1 MIRKIIGFAF
11 IFAFCAVFVSAQAQ
25 DGDDTGWITGKVT
38 SIEAGQNDSLMSIE
52 LADGVIFNVAAAND
66 LLGGIEAGDV
76 VTVQITK
83 GWADMVEVAEGEGIP
98 TPAPESEKK
107 GPQWVVGEV
116 IAIQEGDTDT
126 LISVKRPNGSVFNVA
141 VANDKMAGVKLGSYV
156 TIEIQKGWAKSVKEK
171 E

>member
-11 IFAFCAVFVSAQAQ
+11 IFVFCAVFVSAQAQ

-38 SIEAGQNDSLMSIE
+38 SIEMGQNDSLLSIE

-83 GWADMVEVAEGEGIP
+83 GWADMVEVAEGEGMP
-98 TPAPESEKK
+98 SPAPETEKK

-116 IAIQEGDTDT
+116 IAIQEGDTDS
-126 LISVKRPNGSVFNVA
+126 LVSVKRPNGSVFNVA
-141 VANDKMAGVKLGSYV
+141 VANDKMTGVKLGSYV

>member
-11 IFAFCAVFVSAQAQ
+11 IFAFCAVCVSAQAQ
-25 DGDDTGWITGKVT
+25 DEDTGAITGEVT
-38 SIEAGQNDSLMSIE
+38 SIETGQNDSLMSIE

-83 GWADMVEVAEGEGIP
+83 GWADMVGVAEGEGMP
-98 TPAPESEKK
+98 TPSPETKNK

-116 IAIQEGDTDT
+116 IAIQEGDTDS
-126 LISVKRPNGSVFNVA
+126 LVSVKRPNGSVFNVA
-141 VANDKMAGVKLGSYV
+141 VANDKMTGMKLGSYV
-156 TIEIQKGWAKSVKEK
+156 TIEIQKGWAKSVTEK